1 MSKGEVSAG
10 TSLSFDD
17 ARSRSARPNE
27 RNLECRFRR
36 TSNVIVPNHL
46 NFTIFAGGSPF
57 KAIRAINA
65 CKRQADPIPAS
76 SSWNGR
82 RALSLNFPAPGHY
95 AAPAKRSRTRCLP
108 TALKGR
114 RLGAVSPMDT
124 RIRWHRSGLCDPWSA
139 QGERPGKARAS
150 GRILE
155 WAVRRSTLKSTG
167 ANFKDAGNLW
177 CHFLGERS
185 QSLQLRMFPRR

>member
-10 TSLSFDD
+10 ASLSFDD

-27 RNLECRFRR
+27 SNLECRFRR
-36 TSNVIVPNHL
+36 TSNVIVPSHL
-46 NFTIFAGGSPF
+46 NFTIFAGGPPF

-95 AAPAKRSRTRCLP
+95 AAPAKRSRSRCLP
-108 TALKGR
+108 TALKVEGSAPFLR
-114 RLGAVSPMDT
+114 WIPDGW
-124 RIRWHRSGLCDPWSA
+124 IRWHRSGLCV
-139 QGERPGKARAS
+139 
-150 GRILE
+150 IL
-155 WAVRRSTLKSTG
+155 
-167 ANFKDAGNLW
+167 D
-177 CHFLGERS
+177 
-185 QSLQLRMFPRR
+185 PRRTRGLGRRGTCS